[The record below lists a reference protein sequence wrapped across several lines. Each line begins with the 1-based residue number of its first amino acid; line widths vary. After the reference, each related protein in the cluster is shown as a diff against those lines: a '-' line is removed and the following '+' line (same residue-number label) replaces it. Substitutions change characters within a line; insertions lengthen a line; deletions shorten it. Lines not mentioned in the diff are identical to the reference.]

1 MTFLG
6 DHDTPN
12 HEKPSSIPPQ
22 KDKSRTLC
30 FQKHW
35 YNKFPWLH
43 FSPQLQGV
51 ICFQCS
57 SAIKRGL
64 MKTERCE
71 PTFTTIGFRNWKKAL
86 EKFSVHQA
94 SVLHRQAVFK
104 ISQQD
109 KGVNVALQLSKQNC
123 KQQELNRKSFLAVVQ
138 AVRYL
143 LRQGMPFR
151 GHAETEGN
159 LQQLLLMQAELDP
172 ELRQW
177 LRRSTTFTSHEC
189 IEEIQN
195 IFSHTI
201 LRAIIAD
208 IKDSQQY
215 AVILDG
221 TQDIKMKEQES
232 VCIRHVDQNLEVHE
246 DFVGFYEQQ
255 ETTGAA
261 LASTVKD
268 ALLRLGL
275 DLTCLRGQT
284 YDGAANMAG
293 KFNGCQAI
301 LRAEYPLCLHFHC
314 AAHCVNLVSQHACQ
328 ADAFLTDAL
337 QLVQDLGTFY
347 KRSGKFNKLFSSI
360 CGDSVPAASTTIK
373 PLCPTRWLYRYA
385 AVSSVLSNYEA
396 ILKSLYEFGQKTG
409 DGKARNLYD
418 GLKSGVTYLA
428 LSVAM
433 KVTGPLHELNR
444 VLQAVKQTVSGM
456 LENAKTVEKSLQ
468 QFRSEKEFSEIF
480 QQAQAKVDELDLDPI
495 KIPRMRRP
503 PKRYSG
509 PALCHH
515 ASTPEDH
522 YRKSYFAVI
531 DAATQQ
537 LGDRLDTSST
547 SGLVVYQELENF
559 LLSGGLE
566 NEQVISRYPELDVE
580 HLKVQV
586 KMFHMNYKPT
596 TLFEVKE
603 SLRSMSVEMRALF
616 REVET
621 LLRLLLVCPVTSCQ
635 AERSFSALRRLKN
648 WLRNTM
654 GQVRLNSATI
664 CHVHKHRLDEIDL
677 RLICKEFI
685 GRTETRRNAFGH

>member
-1 MTFLG
+1 
-6 DHDTPN
+6 
-12 HEKPSSIPPQ
+12 
-22 KDKSRTLC
+22 
-30 FQKHW
+30 
-35 YNKFPWLH
+35 
-43 FSPQLQGV
+43 
-51 ICFQCS
+51 
-57 SAIKRGL
+57 
-64 MKTERCE
+64 
-71 PTFTTIGFRNWKKAL
+71 
-86 EKFSVHQA
+86 
-94 SVLHRQAVFK
+94 
-104 ISQQD
+104 
-109 KGVNVALQLSKQNC
+109 
-123 KQQELNRKSFLAVVQ
+123 
-138 AVRYL
+138 
-143 LRQGMPFR
+143 
-151 GHAETEGN
+151 
-159 LQQLLLMQAELDP
+159 
-172 ELRQW
+172 
-177 LRRSTTFTSHEC
+177 
-189 IEEIQN
+189 
-195 IFSHTI
+195 
-201 LRAIIAD
+201 
-208 IKDSQQY
+208 
-215 AVILDG
+215 
-221 TQDIKMKEQES
+221 
-232 VCIRHVDQNLEVHE
+232 
-246 DFVGFYEQQ
+246 
-255 ETTGAA
+255 
-261 LASTVKD
+261 
-268 ALLRLGL
+268 
-275 DLTCLRGQT
+275 
-284 YDGAANMAG
+284 MAG

-337 QLVQDLGTFY
+337 QLVQDLGNFY

-396 ILKSLYEFGQKTG
+396 ILKSLYEFGEKTG

-418 GLKSGVTYLA
+418 NLKSGVTYLA

-433 KVTGPLHELNR
+433 KVTGPLHEMNR
-444 VLQAVKQTVSGM
+444 VLQAEKQTVSGM
-456 LENAKTVEKSLQ
+456 LGNAKTVEKSLK

-480 QQAQAKVDELDLDPI
+480 RQAQAKVDELDLDPI

-509 PALCHH
+509 PAPCHH
-515 ASTPEDH
+515 AT
-522 YRKSYFAVI
+522 
-531 DAATQQ
+531 TQQ

-559 LLSGGLE
+559 LLSGGLV

-603 SLRSMSVEMRALF
+603 ALRSMSVEMRALF

-685 GRTETRRNAFGH
+685 GRTETRRHAFGH